1 MMLDLAL
8 LITSTEVINT
18 LKILVMNEKLNKK

>member
-1 MMLDLAL
+1 MMLDLGL

>member
-1 MMLDLAL
+1 MLDLAL

>member
-8 LITSTEVINT
+8 LIASTEVINT